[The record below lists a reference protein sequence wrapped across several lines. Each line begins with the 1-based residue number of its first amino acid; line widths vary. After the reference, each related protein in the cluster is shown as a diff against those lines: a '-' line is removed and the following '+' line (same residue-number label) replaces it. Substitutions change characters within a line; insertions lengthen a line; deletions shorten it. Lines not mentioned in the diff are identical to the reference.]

1 MKIEQVQMICF
12 SGTGTTRAVAQ
23 AVAQGTGLPVKE
35 WDCLPQRANA
45 PFQPDEHTLTI
56 LAVPSFGG
64 RAPAPMAQ
72 RLEQMKGCGPV
83 VLLSVY
89 GARASEDTLVELYDL
104 AEKTGYQPIA
114 AGEFVARHSIATRIA
129 AHRPSED
136 DLAQARELGKQA
148 LELAESLAPGARPV
162 LEIPGNRPYKK
173 FGGSAAHPLASDA
186 CVECGRCADQ
196 CAAGAIPAENPRETD
211 HTVCI
216 TCMRCVAVCP
226 MQARSLP
233 AAAQAATLEKLSK
246 ICDEN
251 RANQTWLAR

>member
-1 MKIEQVQMICF
+1 MKIDKVQLIFF
-12 SGTGTTRAVAQ
+12 SATGTTHAVGQ
-23 AVAQGTGLPVKE
+23 AAAQGTGLPAKE

-64 RAPAPMAQ
+64 RVPVPVGL
-72 RLEQMKGCGPV
+72 RLAQMKGCVPA

-104 AEKTGYQPIA
+104 AEQAGYQPIA
-114 AGEFVARHSIATRIA
+114 AGEFVARHSIANRIA
-129 AHRPSED
+129 AHRPDEA
-136 DLAQARELGKQA
+136 DLAQARALGKQA
-148 LELAESLAPGARPV
+148 LELAEGLAPGARPV

-173 FGGSAAHPLASDA
+173 FGGSAAHPLASEA
-186 CVECGRCADQ
+186 CVECCRCADQ
-196 CAAGAIPAENPRETD
+196 CPVGAIPAEDPRQTD

-226 MQARSLP
+226 VKARSLP
-233 AAAQAATLEKLSK
+233 AAAQAATLEKLSR

-251 RANQTWLAR
+251 RANQIWLAR

>member
-148 LELAESLAPGARPV
+148 LELAQGLAPGPGRCWKFRETGPTRSLAAVRPTRWQAMRAWNAVAVPTSALWEPSRRRIPARP
-162 LEIPGNRPYKK
+162 ITP
-173 FGGSAAHPLASDA
+173 SASPA
-186 CVECGRCADQ
+186 
-196 CAAGAIPAENPRETD
+196 CAAWRFAPCR
-211 HTVCI
+211 
-216 TCMRCVAVCP
+216 
-226 MQARSLP
+226 P
-233 AAAQAATLEKLSK
+233 AACLRRHRRPHWK
-246 ICDEN
+246 N
-251 RANQTWLAR
+251 

>member
-64 RAPAPMAQ
+64 RAPAPMGQ

-89 GARASEDTLVELYDL
+89 GAVSYTHLTIKIKWKQTVAHCDL
-104 AEKTGYQPIA
+104 
-114 AGEFVARHSIATRIA
+114 
-129 AHRPSED
+129 
-136 DLAQARELGKQA
+136 
-148 LELAESLAPGARPV
+148 
-162 LEIPGNRPYKK
+162 
-173 FGGSAAHPLASDA
+173 
-186 CVECGRCADQ
+186 
-196 CAAGAIPAENPRETD
+196 
-211 HTVCI
+211 
-216 TCMRCVAVCP
+216 
-226 MQARSLP
+226 
-233 AAAQAATLEKLSK
+233 
-246 ICDEN
+246 
-251 RANQTWLAR
+251 